1 MRNREHNSVKK
12 GDYFITRRRSWPWKR
27 WHAPPSARWT
37 LFCFGTSYHILSSL
51 KGQDIRSTTND
62 RSLTWMCRRGISS
75 ASSTPPCEPWCVQ
88 PALLGKEKSQRS
100 SPRCGI
106 CIPPAQRPIGSSR
119 SCKRQKGPCD
129 TAPFRLVFKLGILI
143 ASYRKLLFKI
153 KAAALSNSGLLLIV
167 PSKTNQGVRLG
178 TRTSY

>member
-1 MRNREHNSVKK
+1 
-12 GDYFITRRRSWPWKR
+12 
-27 WHAPPSARWT
+27 
-37 LFCFGTSYHILSSL
+37 
-51 KGQDIRSTTND
+51 
-62 RSLTWMCRRGISS
+62 MCRRGISS
-75 ASSTPPCEPWCVQ
+75 ASLTPLCGPWCVQ
-88 PALLGKEKSQRS
+88 PALLGKEMSQRS

-119 SCKRQKGPCD
+119 SCKRQKGPCA

-167 PSKTNQGVRLG
+167 PAKTNQEIQLMRGKMTRSWKNRSSPRMICFFSLFPRLEHCPLPLQHMHSHTWGLKPLRGVTDWAR
-178 TRTSY
+178 